1 MRGRYSMTLTR
12 QGKAGIWLPIMHLLL
27 STFCWSWNFS
37 HAFVDYF
44 ETNGGENG
52 IYSCLLIVE
61 ELRFIINNSK
71 NSNIWFSYL
80 TMC

>member
-1 MRGRYSMTLTR
+1 M
-12 QGKAGIWLPIMHLLL
+12 
-27 STFCWSWNFS
+27 
-37 HAFVDYF
+37 YF

-61 ELRFIINNSK
+61 ELGFIIIINNSK
-71 NSNIWFSYL
+71 NSNICFSYL